1 MTRDKTTQDRTTRP
15 KTIRDNKAAM
25 IGLVGVVAAAA
36 IGALIAGV
44 FALFESDKG
53 SGDTV
58 NNSPCGV
65 IKGSQ
70 INCNNPQ
77 GEPLPTTNQ
86 APTGT
91 GPWPFRTVNT
101 WGESGVDMGA
111 VVRPCKEQ
119 DCGCDPTVKCRLG
132 VAKGNTTV
140 YARCLAHSDFTG
152 VPGEVQDTVW
162 FKIAWPN
169 NKLKATQVFAPT
181 AHDQYSGWV
190 KGSTLEPE
198 GHNGNIPVCPAEP
211 RVEPFN

>member
-1 MTRDKTTQDRTTRP
+1 MAQDKATRNNR
-15 KTIRDNKAAM
+15 AAM
-25 IGLVGVVAAAA
+25 IGLVGVIAAAV

-44 FALFESDKG
+44 FALLKPEENA
-53 SGDTV
+53 GDTAID
-58 NNSPCGV
+58 SPCGV
-65 IKGSQ
+65 IKGNQ

-77 GEPLPTTNQ
+77 GEPLPKTSQT
-86 APTGT
+86 PTGT

-101 WGESGVDMGA
+101 WGESGVDIGA

-119 DCGCDPTVKCRLG
+119 DCGCDPRLKCRLG

-152 VPGEVQDTVW
+152 VPGERQDTIW

-169 NKLKATQVFAPT
+169 NRITAAQVFVST
-181 AHDQYSGWV
+181 VHDQYSGWV

-198 GHNGNIPVCPAEP
+198 GHNGSIPACPAEP
-211 RVEPFN
+211 RVEPFV